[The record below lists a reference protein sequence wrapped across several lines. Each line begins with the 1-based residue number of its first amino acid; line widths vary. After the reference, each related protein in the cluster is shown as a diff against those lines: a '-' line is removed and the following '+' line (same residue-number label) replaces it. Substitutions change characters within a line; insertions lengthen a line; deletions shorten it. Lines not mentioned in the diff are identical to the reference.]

1 MGHER
6 KGLGAEAF
14 SKMGSLFGGEKKI
27 EILIS
32 SNLATEILVETA
44 AAFKRCGH
52 LSPLGEAPQNSLTI
66 FNLLIDSLMKQHLQY
81 AVDLAHSQV

>member
-52 LSPLGEAPQNSLTI
+52 LSPIGEGPQNSLTI